1 MLETTVQDVVDA
13 TGAALLCGR
22 PDAAV
27 RGVSIDSREVAAGG
41 LFVCFVGERV
51 DGNDYA
57 LEALEAGAAA
67 IALTREPAEELVE

>member
-22 PDAAV
+22 MDAAV

-41 LFVCFVGERV
+41 LFVCFEIGRAHV
-51 DGNDYA
+51 
-57 LEALEAGAAA
+57 
-67 IALTREPAEELVE
+67 